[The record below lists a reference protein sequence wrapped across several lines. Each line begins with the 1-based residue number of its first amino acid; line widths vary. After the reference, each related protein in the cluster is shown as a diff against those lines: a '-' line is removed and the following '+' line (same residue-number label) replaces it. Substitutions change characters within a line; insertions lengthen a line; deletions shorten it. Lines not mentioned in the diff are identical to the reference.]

1 MNIFKWITNR
11 AGMATSTVLKAVG
24 LTTVVGV
31 AGVAALQFLDTPAD
45 NTAFNPAAQYD
56 PGEVVY
62 VAGGGAGAYASGGFS
77 MDGYASERSG
87 TSLNVSSAQINRLDR
102 LTSSTPQADDVTE
115 DNIAP
120 SDPRAYQ
127 MGGSE
132 GLGMNAN
139 VANEAELQ
147 NNPMAMMGNM
157 MSSISNITQ
166 GVQGAAAGAAPAQ
179 DGAAA
184 GTAPALASAQKNW
197 SKGAATGGGAGG
209 NSFNSSFVVQ
219 DSGKSASDGANV
231 SPDQAAEVMKQF
243 QGQMSSIH
251 ENTRMRSRSNFG
263 NADGLLEN
271 SGASSVNGGFAN
283 SKAAT
288 DLEFARKRS
297 VDVAGNKTRATTDAG
312 SAWLAS
318 VKQSGSIVLTK
329 SDYTSGSEQGSADFN
344 TDHEKSL
351 RGIQNWQQGVE
362 QKLSERDNDL
372 NNVKTWFWAALS
384 TAIVSMA
391 LIVIFKPVPIWG
403 KWVALAL
410 AIAAT
415 LVMLAAM
422 IVATDFLVKYK
433 NLDGG
438 KGWAISMYPVMA
450 VLITGTWLCFAF
462 GGAIKKAI
470 KGAWEA
476 IKTWFGTVM
485 SAT

>member
-1 MNIFKWITNR
+1 
-11 AGMATSTVLKAVG
+11 MATSTVLKAVG

-102 LTSSTPQADDVTE
+102 LTSSTPQTDDVTE
-115 DNIAP
+115 DNIDP

-166 GVQGAAAGAAPAQ
+166 GVQGAAAGATPAQ

-231 SPDQAAEVMKQF
+231 SPEQAADMMKQF

-251 ENTRMRSRSNFG
+251 EKNRMRSRSSFG

-271 SGASSVNGGFAN
+271 SGDSSVNGGFAN

-297 VDVAGNKTRATTDAG
+297 VDVAKNKNRATTDPA
-312 SAWLAS
+312 SSWLAS
-318 VKQSGSIVLTK
+318 VRQSGSITLTK
-329 SDYTSGSEQGSADFN
+329 ADFQQN
-344 TDHEKSL
+344 PTPLSKDFDKTYEKHL
-351 RGIQNWQQGVE
+351 RGIKNWGANVG
-362 QKLSERDNDL
+362 QKLTDRDNDL
-372 NNVKTWFWAALS
+372 NNVKTWFWAAFT
-384 TAIVSMA
+384 TAFLSMA
-391 LIVIFKPVPIWG
+391 LIVIFKPIPIWG

-415 LVMLAAM
+415 LVMVAAM
-422 IVATDFLVKYK
+422 AIATDFLLKYK
-433 NLDGG
+433 DIDSGQ
-438 KGWAISMYPVMA
+438 GWAISMYPVMV
-450 VLITGTWLCFAF
+450 VLITGTWLCFAY
-462 GGAIKKAI
+462 GGAIKEAMIKAF
-470 KGAWEA
+470 KAV
-476 IKTWFGTVM
+476 KDWFGTILTTV
-485 SAT
+485 